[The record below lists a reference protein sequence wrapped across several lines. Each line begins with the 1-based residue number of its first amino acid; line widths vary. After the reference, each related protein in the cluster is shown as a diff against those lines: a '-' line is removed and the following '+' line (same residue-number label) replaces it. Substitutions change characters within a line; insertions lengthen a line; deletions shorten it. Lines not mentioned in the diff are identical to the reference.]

1 MSHILLL
8 FSKPDAY
15 INHNAT
21 QPLSDITG
29 GTLSDYKQ
37 LPLEPQKG
45 FILLF
50 FTNAQVLPKTSKH
63 KFMCKNGEDNS
74 FPTYTLV
81 TQETEYLWG
90 YLWVNSCVYKYF
102 WLSLYPLI
110 YGWSLHDSATVLT
123 HTHAHT
129 PRVCLHKSTVI
140 LHTVSQKDHIN
151 RSLIALISNS

>member
-1 MSHILLL
+1 MPTLTTMHLSHWVKSLEAHYQIISSCLWNHKKALYYF
-8 FSKPDAY
+8 FS
-15 INHNAT
+15 
-21 QPLSDITG
+21 QM
-29 GTLSDYKQ
+29 
-37 LPLEPQKG
+37 
-45 FILLF
+45 
-50 FTNAQVLPKTSKH
+50 H
-63 KFMCKNGEDNS
+63 KFSLRPVNTNLCVKMVKTCWNS

>member
-1 MSHILLL
+1 M
-8 FSKPDAY
+8 P
-15 INHNAT
+15 
-21 QPLSDITG
+21 
-29 GTLSDYKQ
+29 TLSTMHLSHWVKS
-37 LPLEPQKG
+37 LEAHYQIISSCLWNHKKALYY
-45 FILLF
+45 FF